1 MFCGL
6 MHLKLFQTD
15 EGLHV
20 LHTSTDQDKSEI
32 EPFYQ

>member
-20 LHTSTDQDKSEI
+20 SHTSTDQDTNTEI
-32 EPFYQ
+32 KPSY

>member
-6 MHLKLFQTD
+6 MHIKLFQTD

-20 LHTSTDQDKSEI
+20 SHTLTDQDIKTET
-32 EPFYQ
+32 EPSY